1 MPFRT
6 VALAA
11 LVLLIPAFA
20 FAQTPPVT
28 SLKGKFRDVTTNAAV
43 SGVQVKLTSFADTS
57 DVHRVTAGDD
67 GAFEIK
73 GLPPGSY
80 TLEAW
85 HPTLGTRTV
94 TVQIGKGAKATAT
107 AKFTFKPGAK

>member
-20 FAQTPPVT
+20 VAQTPPVT
-28 SLKGKFRDVTTNAAV
+28 RLKGKFRDVTTNAAV

-57 DVHRVTAGDD
+57 DVHRVTAGD
-67 GAFEIK
+67 GRVGQRRRVIARA
-73 GLPPGSY
+73 GRQLLLAQVAGV
-80 TLEAW
+80 
-85 HPTLGTRTV
+85 G
-94 TVQIGKGAKATAT
+94 VQ
-107 AKFTFKPGAK
+107 